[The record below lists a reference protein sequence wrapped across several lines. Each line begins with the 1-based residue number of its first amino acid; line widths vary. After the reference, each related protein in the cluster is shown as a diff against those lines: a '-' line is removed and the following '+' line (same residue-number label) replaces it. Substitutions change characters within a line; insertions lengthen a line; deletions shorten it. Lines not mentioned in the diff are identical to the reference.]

1 MADAAFLLQELRE
14 RGLTLATAESCTGGM
29 LGQWITAISG
39 SSDVYKGGVIAYS
52 NEIKA
57 RLLSV
62 PQELLDSYGAVSWQ
76 VAEAMAA
83 GTRAACRSS
92 VGVGVTGIAGPHS
105 DGTSKPVGLV
115 FVGYSDEN
123 ITTHIQLNL
132 DGDREEIRQET
143 CRRAIALIL
152 EHLK

>member
-1 MADAAFLLQELRE
+1 MQLLLQKLRE
-14 RGLTLATAESCTGGM
+14 RGMTLATAESCTGGM

-76 VAEAMAA
+76 VADAMAA

-92 VGVGVTGIAGPHS
+92 VGVGITGIAGPNS

-115 FVGYSDEN
+115 FVGYSDGD

-132 DGDREEIRQET
+132 SGTREEIREET
-143 CRRAIALIL
+143 CRQAVALIAA
-152 EHLK
+152 HLN